1 MSVVRKLSVALLP
14 LLLSLPVLAAL
25 PETAA
30 AAAACRRTLP
40 AYPVLEPG
48 DQGPAVRTLQC
59 TLNDLGVG
67 PVRVDGDYGPQTQAA
82 VAEVEATFEGP
93 APGPGRIDAGTWVL
107 LFGRQLPR
115 RLPRFGDEGRE
126 VRVLQRAL
134 RAAGYPVAVDGD
146 YGRQTRTVVRAYVR
160 EHGDLGFCLR
170 MGCA

>member
-1 MSVVRKLSVALLP
+1 MLRKLIVVLLP
-14 LLLSLPVLAAL
+14 LVLCLPVVAAL

-30 AAAACRRTLP
+30 AAASCRRTLP

-67 PVRVDGDYGPQTQAA
+67 PVRVDGDYGPQTEAA

-93 APGPGRIDAGTWVL
+93 APHPGRIDAGMWVL

-115 RLPRFGDEGRE
+115 RLPHLGDQGRE
-126 VRVLQRAL
+126 VRILQRAL
-134 RAAGYPVAVDGD
+134 RAAGYTLAVDGD
-146 YGRQTRTVVRAYVR
+146 YGQQTRRVVRAYVR
-160 EHGDLGFCLR
+160 DFGDLGFCLR